1 MDHSKPQRQEWTKAK
16 ADKRLTLVISPHVQG
31 EASNLLCSLL
41 RRRETIFKLAEI
53 AEPFNLESSFHH
65 EVFYVGQADALLL
78 NH

>member
-1 MDHSKPQRQEWTKAK
+1 MDHSTPQRQESTKAK
-16 ADKRLTLVISPHVQG
+16 ADKRLTLAISPHVLG

-41 RRRETIFKLAEI
+41 RRRETFFKLAEI

-65 EVFYVGQADALLL
+65 EVVYVGHADTLLL